1 MLTGFIYAYKLKL
14 MYCRKHYSRLHTN
27 HGIKVCHVTFTKIR
41 HTISNVL
48 CNSLVRGL
56 DQ

>member
-1 MLTGFIYAYKLKL
+1 MLAGFIYAYKLKL
-14 MYCRKHYSRLHTN
+14 VYCRKQYSRLHTN
-27 HGIKVCHVTFTKIR
+27 LGIKVCHVIFTKIR